1 MRAMAFNLNAANGAV
16 LMMVG
21 VSFGGALLIKREPER
36 SRVSSTESSQKC
48 HAAAAQTVR
57 WRILRLQ

>member
-48 HAAAAQTVR
+48 HVCRSADRAMAD
-57 WRILRLQ
+57 